1 MAALV
6 CRHLRIRFVFV
17 AKARMRPPH
26 DLKIHPAQA
35 DLEQKLDVARTIDSG
50 VIQ

>member
-1 MAALV
+1 MGIDPKVAADQRGHGV
-6 CRHLRIRFVFV
+6 GV
-17 AKARMRPPH
+17 AMSEY
-26 DLKIHPAQA
+26 IQA